1 MNKHTSSIAFDDNFH
16 KRIKDQ
22 LIGTQSISQF
32 VFNATDEK
40 LNRMETKDN
49 KAREKT
55 LMRDREILKDAVKEI
70 IDNLVDSGELKY
82 E

>member
-1 MNKHTSSIAFDDNFH
+1 MKHTTSISFDDNF
-16 KRIKDQ
+16 KNRIKNQ
-22 LIGTQSISQF
+22 LVGTQSTSQF

-55 LMRDREILKDAVKEI
+55 LQRDREILKSAVLEMY
-70 IDNLVDSGELKY
+70 LELKK
-82 E
+82 EGVL

>member
-1 MNKHTSSIAFDDNFH
+1 MKNHTSSIAFDDNFH

-32 VFNATDEK
+32 IFNATDEK

-55 LMRDREILKDAVKEI
+55 LMRDREILKDAIREMY
-70 IDNLVDSGELKY
+70 LELK
-82 E
+82 EEGVL